1 LDTKQRIIKTAL
13 RVFLKKG
20 YDRASM
26 KEIAEGAGVT
36 KGGVYH
42 HFESKEHLFRQA
54 LGFITG
60 EMAKWS
66 TSQFREV
73 GSAHD
78 LIAALFG
85 SIASMKHAFAG
96 IVGEA
101 GNQHPYSFLEIL
113 VNAARRDEGV
123 RSEMCEIYGHTRSN
137 IKGVLLQGQKAGEIR
152 DDIDCEA
159 LAFEITAL
167 MEGTLLM
174 SVIDQSVDLVV
185 IGERMYRSIWSMIKA

>member
-1 LDTKQRIIKTAL
+1 
-13 RVFLKKG
+13 
-20 YDRASM
+20 
-26 KEIAEGAGVT
+26 
-36 KGGVYH
+36 
-42 HFESKEHLFRQA
+42 
-54 LGFITG
+54 
-60 EMAKWS
+60 
-66 TSQFREV
+66 
-73 GSAHD
+73 
-78 LIAALFG
+78 
-85 SIASMKHAFAG
+85 MKHAFAG